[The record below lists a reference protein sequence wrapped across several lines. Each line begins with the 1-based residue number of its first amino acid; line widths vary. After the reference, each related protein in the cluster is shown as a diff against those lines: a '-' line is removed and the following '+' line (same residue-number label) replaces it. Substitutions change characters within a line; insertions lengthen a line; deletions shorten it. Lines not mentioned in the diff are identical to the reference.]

1 MEALTITITI
11 EDQTVLEMIKS
22 NNFIYDRTNE
32 ESVIDLLEEWA
43 NHYCG

>member
-11 EDQTVLEMIKS
+11 EDPKVLEMIKS
-22 NNFIYDRTNE
+22 NNFIYNRTNE
-32 ESVIDLLEEWA
+32 ESVIDLLEEWT